1 MLRRKTAIKT
11 KAKFSKSKKI
21 TRKRAKPKKLLAKD
35 LKIFREILINLKED
49 LLNKIRDISEDTLM
63 KSQKDISGD
72 ISGYS
77 LHMADVA
84 SDNYERDFNLNL
96 MSNEHKILFQI
107 DEALK
112 RIEDKTYG
120 ICLSCN
126 KNITKGRLKAIPYAR
141 YCAKCKERLEKENR
155 I

>member
-1 MLRRKTAIKT
+1 MLRRKPQRKGKT
-11 KAKFSKSKKI
+11 NRSGKK
-21 TRKRAKPKKLLAKD
+21 TVQRRARLKRLRAKD
-35 LKIFREILINLKED
+35 LKKFKEILINFKES
-49 LLNKIRDISEDTLM
+49 LLDKIRDISADTLM

-84 SDNYERDFNLNL
+84 SDNYEREFNLDL
-96 MSNEHKILFQI
+96 VSNEHKILFQI

-112 RIEDKTYG
+112 RIEDKSYG
-120 ICLSCN
+120 ICLLCN

-141 YCAKCKERLEKENR
+141 YCAKCREKLEKENR

>member
-1 MLRRKTAIKT
+1 VRGKITTKTRAESSRRKKNT
-11 KAKFSKSKKI
+11 K
-21 TRKRAKPKKLLAKD
+21 KRVKPKRFLAKD
-35 LKIFREILINLKED
+35 LKVFREILINLKED

-126 KNITKGRLKAIPYAR
+126 KNIAKGRLKAIPYAR